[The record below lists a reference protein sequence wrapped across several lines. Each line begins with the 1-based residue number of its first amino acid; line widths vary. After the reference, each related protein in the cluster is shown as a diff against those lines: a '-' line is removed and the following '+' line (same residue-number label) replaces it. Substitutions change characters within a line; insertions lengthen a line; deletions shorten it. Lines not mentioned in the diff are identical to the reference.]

1 MPTIEVF
8 EHQKLKVGAQFPTRE
23 GGTFELTSQHIDALN
38 QYNSRQRI
46 TYFDSGYRSL
56 RTRHYVGFVQV
67 GKLSIEILPKADRDY
82 ATRTET
88 AAWRALLIDMLNV
101 AGLTLKAHDD
111 AAQAI
116 QRGTLLEL
124 IARSF
129 LTALERLLH
138 EGLAKGYRT
147 HESNGS
153 VFRGRLLIADNIREN
168 AARPDR
174 FYVRYQQF
182 DHDTPLNR
190 ILALALDVLLEL
202 PLSATLVNKARALRA
217 WLPPLTPSYTADF
230 DRVKPSRNTERYRAA
245 LIFAELILKQ
255 QSPALRGGST
265 QVFALLF
272 DLNQLWEAYIA
283 TLLRS
288 VAPPELR
295 VATQHVCKFWGG
307 HVVRTVRPDLVI
319 WRGDT
324 VQWIGDTKWRVP
336 DHTGPKDNEL
346 KQMFVYNELLKAKR
360 SLLIYP
366 AGKRGRKDPV
376 ESSFFVRDHSC
387 GVATLDI

>member
-1 MPTIEVF
+1 LHRYVSKRRLPY
-8 EHQKLKVGAQFPTRE
+8 
-23 GGTFELTSQHIDALN
+23 FEL
-38 QYNSRQRI
+38 
-46 TYFDSGYRSL
+46 GYRSV

-67 GKLSIEILPKADRDY
+67 GSLSIEILPKADRDY
-82 ATRTET
+82 ATRSET
-88 AAWRALLIDMLNV
+88 ARWRELLIDMLNV
-101 AGLTLKAHDD
+101 AGLTLKSHDD

-124 IARSF
+124 IARSY
-129 LTALERLLH
+129 LTALSRLLH

-202 PLSATLVNKARALRA
+202 PLSATLVNKARGLRA
-217 WLPPLTPSYTADF
+217 WLPPLTPSYSADF
-230 DRVKPSRNTERYRAA
+230 ERVNLTRNTERYRAA
-245 LIFAELILKQ
+245 LVFAELILKQ
-255 QSPALRGGST
+255 RSPALRGGGSE
-265 QVFALLF
+265 VFALLF
-272 DLNQLWEAYIA
+272 DMNQLWEAYIA
-283 TLLRS
+283 TLLRR
-288 VAPPELR
+288 VAPPDVR
-295 VATQHVCKFWGG
+295 VETQHVCKFWRG
-307 HVVRTVRPDLVI
+307 HVTRTVRPDLVI
-319 WRGDT
+319 WRGDA

-346 KQMFVYNELLKAKR
+346 KQMFVYNELLKAAR

-366 AGKRGRKDPV
+366 SARERRQAPIV
-376 ESSFFVRDHSC
+376 SLFFVREHSC
-387 GVATLDI
+387 GVATLDVSRGTSGIREQLLELLSLGPV